1 MSLTVSTVA
10 NYGGLI
16 PASTQSIKQFI
27 VSATDQTTSLTY
39 KTIDGVRVQTPIDK
53 KNPFYVATDL
63 LVQGK
68 IIGFSDLD
76 ISGNAY
82 IDKDLYV
89 YGTIHN
95 LSDER
100 LKENV
105 RPIQASKIDSL
116 FGLNAVEYELKRDTN
131 NATTNNQNKNEHDQ
145 QHACHYG
152 FIAQEV
158 EQIYPEL
165 VKTDADGYKTVNYIA
180 TIPLLLEKI
189 KSMQKDI
196 DELKQMVFSNK

>member
-16 PASTQSIKQFI
+16 PSSSQNVKQFI
-27 VSATDQTTSLTY
+27 VAANDQTPSLTY
-39 KTIDGVRVQTPIDK
+39 KTIDGARVQTPVDK

-63 LVQGK
+63 LVQGN

-76 ISGNAY
+76 ISGNAV

-89 YGTIHN
+89 YGTIYN
-95 LSDER
+95 LSDKR

-105 RPIQASKIDSL
+105 QPIQESKIDSL
-116 FGLNAVEYELKRDTN
+116 FGLNAVEYQLKRDNNNTN
-131 NATTNNQNKNEHDQ
+131 ENKCDR
-145 QHACHYG
+145 HAYHYG

-189 KSMQKDI
+189 KNMQKDI
-196 DELKQMVFSNK
+196 DELKQMVLSNK